1 MKHNLKITCVYV
13 EEVTVKEVKV
23 ALQLNLVLV
32 VTNGHSIDSD
42 RIDTMENNMN

>member
-13 EEVTVKEVKV
+13 EVTVKEVKV

-32 VTNGHSIDSD
+32 VTSGHSIDSD